1 MPSGNRGIASQD
13 RILETA
19 LRNYELMMV
28 VVPHLD
34 DESFAANLEKVNVYI
49 GDHGGNVV
57 GQQRWGGVRRLA
69 YPIRSYTEGSYVVTH
84 FEIEPEHANDLD
96 ASLMV
101 SEDVLRH
108 LIVKVDKFGELPGAR
123 PRTNVGDAVQNR
135 EEDQAQPSQAS
146 DVEQTDVL
154 EDSNIDTLAE
164 PQNQLDSQ
172 EEAADE
178 PQVEEPQIDSDE
190 NVAEEEGDMEQQ
202 EQT

>member
-1 MPSGNRGIASQD
+1 MPSGNWRIASQD

-34 DESFAANLEKVNVYI
+34 DEFFAATLEKVNVYI

-84 FEIEPEHANDLD
+84 FEIEPEHANDLG

-108 LIVKVDKFGELPGAR
+108 LIVKVDEFGELPGAK
-123 PRTNVGDAVQNR
+123 PRTDVGDSGQNR
-135 EEDQAQPSQAS
+135 EENQAQPS

-154 EDSNIDTLAE
+154 EDSNVDTPTE
-164 PQNQLDSQ
+164 PQTQPDSQ
-172 EEAADE
+172 EEATGELLAEE
-178 PQVEEPQIDSDE
+178 PKVEEPQIGS
-190 NVAEEEGDMEQQ
+190 EEEGEMEQQ